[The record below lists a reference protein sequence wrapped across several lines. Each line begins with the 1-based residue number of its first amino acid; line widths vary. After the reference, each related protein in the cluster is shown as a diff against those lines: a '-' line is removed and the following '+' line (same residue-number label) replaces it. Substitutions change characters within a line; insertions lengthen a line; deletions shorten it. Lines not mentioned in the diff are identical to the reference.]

1 MINKRTKI
9 LLFLTIIVFTTNSTA
24 WSQASDST
32 SVVENALKLIHS
44 PEPEFS
50 AVPQTDTDPQVLADM
65 GFEQVYQN
73 KPYRFNVSDGKTLF
87 AYKYPQENSMTT
99 ILLLHGVL
107 SGAFM
112 MNKTAGLLRE
122 ATDAEVIALDL
133 RGHGQSE
140 GTPGDVEMINQY
152 ALDVVDVI
160 TAIKKEKSDQRI
172 ILAGHSMGGGIALQV
187 AMLKKPDLVDGY
199 LMFAPLLGYK
209 SPTISKSPATKAGR
223 NSQQFMRIHI
233 KRIIGLKMLNSV
245 GNHEYDHLPV
255 LFFNLPDKVPIRTYS
270 YRANESMTPEDY
282 KVGLAAVD
290 KPLLVLVG
298 SNDESFVATEFE
310 PVVTENSDGEVLI
323 IEGATHN
330 GIRHDERA
338 MTTIRKWIS
347 NHKLGGYAR
356 WQ

>member
-1 MINKRTKI
+1 MINKRAKL
-9 LLFLTIIVFTTNSTA
+9 LLFLTITIVFTTNSAA

-32 SVVENALKLIHS
+32 SVVEDAMRLIHS
-44 PEPEFS
+44 PEPEFPVALNS
-50 AVPQTDTDPQVLADM
+50 KPNQQALVDM

-73 KPYRFNVSDGKTLF
+73 IPQHFTVRDGKTLF
-87 AYKYPQENSMTT
+87 AYRYPKKNSQTT

-133 RGHGQSE
+133 RGHGQSD
-140 GTPGDVEMINQY
+140 GIPGDVDTINQY
-152 ALDVVDVI
+152 AFDVVDVI
-160 TAIKKEKSDQRI
+160 SAIKKENSDRRI

-187 AMLKKPDLVDGY
+187 AMLKKSELVDSY
-199 LMFAPLLGYK
+199 LLFAPLLGYK
-209 SPTISKSPATKAGR
+209 SPTIPKPSPDNPGE
-223 NSQQFMRIHI
+223 NSQSFMKIHI

-255 LFFNLPDKVPIRTYS
+255 LFYNLPDEAPIRAYS
-270 YRANESMTPEDY
+270 YRVNESMTPEDY
-282 KVGLAAVD
+282 KAGLAAVD

-298 SNDESFVATEFE
+298 TDDEAFVATEFE
-310 PVVTENSDGEVLI
+310 PVITENSIGEVYL

-330 GIRHDERA
+330 GIRHEENA
-338 MTTIRKWIS
+338 MQRISDWIS
-347 NHKLGGYAR
+347 KH
-356 WQ
+356 